1 MNKLALLL
9 LPCLLVGAIVAACGG
24 DSKSVKIGDTKVDVS
39 GKIPSGFPSDFPVY
53 KGAKVQGSVTGSQG
67 GITGTVVTWTSGDSV
82 DKVAEFYTQQFKDGP
97 WKSSTTGTANEGS
110 YWMAESPDGKQV
122 GYVMVTGDNGETSI
136 IATVGDKD
144 QSSSDGGD
152 ETPADSSSS
161 EKKTPPPSDQPSD
174 ESTSEATTS
183 SSEPLPDEVK
193 LSEDFPT
200 DRVPLPSGA
209 RVTNDVS
216 FSGGG
221 TKTNSIEV
229 YVKQTAADLA
239 DYFKTE
245 APKHD
250 WTNAFSSTSNGEY
263 FLTFSGGENEG
274 LTISIQES
282 DTPGYAKA
290 TIAVVMTQ

>member
-1 MNKLALLL
+1 MKKLALLL
-9 LPCLLVGAIVAACGG
+9 LPCLLVGAIAVACGG
-24 DSKSVKIGDTKVDVS
+24 GGTKTVKIGDTKVDVS
-39 GKIPSGFPSDFPVY
+39 GKIPSDFPSDFPVY
-53 KGAKVQGSVTGSQG
+53 KGASVQGSVSGSQG
-67 GITGTVVTWTSGDSV
+67 GIQGTVVTWTTDDSV
-82 DKVAEFYTQQFKDGP
+82 DKVAEFYTKEFKDGP
-97 WKSSTTGTANEGS
+97 WKSSTTGSANGGS
-110 YWMAESPDGKQV
+110 YWMADSPDGKRV
-122 GYVMVTGDNGETSI
+122 GYVMVSGDNGKTSI

-144 QSSSDGGD
+144 QSGSGD
-152 ETPADSSSS
+152 SEATSSSS
-161 EKKTPPPSDQPSD
+161 SSSNKTPPPSDQSSD
-174 ESTSEATTS
+174 GSSADATSS

-193 LSEDFPT
+193 LSDDFPT

-221 TKTNSIEV
+221 TKTNSVEV
-229 YVKQTAADLA
+229 YVKQKAADLA

-263 FLTFSGGENEG
+263 FLTFSGGDNEA

-290 TIAVVMTQ
+290 TIAVVLAQ